1 MHICSRANPRRSLGT
16 RRLSESSGTGS
27 SLAQMEAEI
36 AALREEVAEL
46 RAQVEKVLRLVE

>member
-1 MHICSRANPRRSLGT
+1 VETVEYA
-16 RRLSESSGTGS
+16 GTGS
-27 SLAQMEAEI
+27 NMAQMEAEI

>member
-1 MHICSRANPRRSLGT
+1 VVSHISRKTSEMWGT
-16 RRLSESSGTGS
+16 RHWCSGRS
-27 SLAQMEAEI
+27 FSEI

>member
-1 MHICSRANPRRSLGT
+1 MEVVEP
-16 RRLSESSGTGS
+16 SGTGS
-27 SLAQMEAEI
+27 SMAQMEAEI

>member
-1 MHICSRANPRRSLGT
+1 M
-16 RRLSESSGTGS
+16 
-27 SLAQMEAEI
+27 AQMEAEI

>member
-1 MHICSRANPRRSLGT
+1 L
-16 RRLSESSGTGS
+16 LSGEPAEMVGNSEAAEPSGTGS
-27 SLAQMEAEI
+27 GLAQMEAEI